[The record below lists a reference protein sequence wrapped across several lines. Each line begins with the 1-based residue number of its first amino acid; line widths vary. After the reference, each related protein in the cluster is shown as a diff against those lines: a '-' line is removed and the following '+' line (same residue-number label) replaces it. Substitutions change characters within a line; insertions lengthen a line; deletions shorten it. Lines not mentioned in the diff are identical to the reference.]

1 MKIFTILSPQ
11 MFPLFAEEVRGK
23 QVMVIDILRATTSMV
38 VMLENGAQK
47 VIPVAKVEEALA
59 MKALADEQGRAICIA
74 GERNGIKVDGFDFG
88 NSPQEFTTDSVAGKE
103 VVITTTNGTH
113 ALDLSKSGSHVWVGG
128 FLNLSLS
135 AAAIAAGPTV
145 WVLFWVGGVGA
156 FFFVGTHF

>member
-1 MKIFTILSPQ
+1 
-11 MFPLFAEEVRGK
+11 MFPLFAEEVKGK

-59 MKALADEQGRAICIA
+59 MKALADEEGRSICIA

-88 NSPQEFTTDSVAGKE
+88 NSPQEFTSDAVAGKE

-113 ALDLSKSGSHVWVGG
+113 ALDLSKSGSHVWLGD
-128 FLNLSLS
+128 F
-135 AAAIAAGPTV
+135 
-145 WVLFWVGGVGA
+145 
-156 FFFVGTHF
+156 